1 MKFVQKPRARPAT
14 NATGNR
20 RPAALAPE
28 WVGGT
33 DSTGAA
39 TGGTPRTAAN
49 RKYRGHVYGEI
60 LETERSYVEDLSTLC
75 DVFLAPLRSNPCGL
89 TTREVDTIHSNA
101 GMLHA
106 FHLEFYADLS
116 SKGLSANIL
125 ETFEKNVAYFNMY
138 SVCE

>member
-1 MKFVQKPRARPAT
+1 
-14 NATGNR
+14 
-20 RPAALAPE
+20 
-28 WVGGT
+28 
-33 DSTGAA
+33 
-39 TGGTPRTAAN
+39 
-49 RKYRGHVYGEI
+49 VYGEI